1 MCDVLNCETRYGT
14 KRAQLACPR
23 DSLEL
28 IFLEIKPLNMPVWHR
43 RDRYKMETFFVY
55 YFFMKLIFFY
65 GLVRSQVRYDLVR
78 DHYIFLAMLYT
89 AGVAFLSLAFL
100 VSWGGQNV
108 PNRAW
113 ELRLSE
119 RLGATPWVVWLG
131 ETLLISTIY
140 FKLMA
145 RFDEGVVFWTL
156 LLLGV
161 FVVLF

>member
-1 MCDVLNCETRYGT
+1 
-14 KRAQLACPR
+14 
-23 DSLEL
+23 
-28 IFLEIKPLNMPVWHR
+28 
-43 RDRYKMETFFVY
+43 METFFVY